1 MTFSDHT
8 PRRGPRI
15 AAAAALAVLLIGAGT
30 AIGFGL
36 GGSSSHSPAPHALP
50 TTPSTPPSTAASPPP
65 ATSATATPGTIVLPH
80 AAGLENGLAVRWP
93 HTDEG
98 AVAMNVAANTALGA
112 SFDLDREASIKR
124 TLAPTFRQAV
134 PEVIRVIRSARAKSG
149 IPADGPLPAGV
160 LSSITDSMAKIVASH
175 GDQRTVCTWGVLRI
189 TGVPVPTN
197 APSTTCYLIGWVHG
211 DWRIV
216 GDGPDQPQTVFTP
229 GDPAPVAAGWKVLR
243 YAS

>member
-15 AAAAALAVLLIGAGT
+15 AAATGLTVLLIGAGT

-36 GGSSSHSPAPHALP
+36 GGSSSHSPASRALP
-50 TTPSTPPSTAASPPP
+50 ATPSAPPSTAASPPP

-80 AAGLENGLAVRWP
+80 AAGLENGLAVGWP

-98 AVAMNVAANTALGA
+98 AVAMDVAADTAFGA
-112 SFDLDREASIKR
+112 SFDLDREASIER
-124 TLAPTFRQAV
+124 TLAPTAPGGVANVVAV
-134 PEVIRVIRSARAKSG
+134 VRHARAKSG
-149 IPADGPLPAGV
+149 ITAGGLLPAGV
-160 LSSITDSMAKIVASH
+160 LSSITDSMAKIIASH
-175 GDQRTVCTWGVLRI
+175 GDQRTVCTWGVLRV

-197 APSTTCYLIGWVHG
+197 APSTTCFLIGWVHG
-211 DWRIV
+211 DWHIV
-216 GDGPDQPQTVFTP
+216 GDGPAQPQTVFTP
-229 GDPAPVAAGWKVLR
+229 GDTASVAAGWKVLR